1 MEQIGNQSDN
11 RRTFS
16 FLGYSITEPHVLFFI
31 LFLAIYI
38 TTLFGNGLILTTT
51 WLDVGLQT
59 PMYFFIRHL
68 SFLDICYIS
77 VTLPHLLKNLL
88 NDTKTISIQGCLTQL
103 YFLVA
108 FVGVECL
115 LLTTMAYDRYIAICY
130 PLNYEVVMNSRVC
143 NRIAVASWAC
153 GFLNSILH
161 TVMTAQLPFCV
172 SHSLEHIFC
181 DVPQLLKLSC
191 VDTFPNQMTLL
202 AVTMILGI
210 IPFLFILISY
220 AHIVMA
226 VLKIRSTQGR
236 HKVFS
241 TCTSHIIVVT
251 LFYATCAFNY
261 NRPSSSHSFFMDI
274 LASLLFNVITPM
286 LNPIIYCLRNKEM
299 KKAMG
304 RVFRFKGTSFI
315 KVQLF
320 AGI

>member
-1 MEQIGNQSDN
+1 MEQIGNQTAN
-11 RRTFS
+11 RREFA
-16 FLGYSITEPHVLFFI
+16 FLGYANFPEPQALFFI
-31 LFLAIYI
+31 LFFIMYLTI
-38 TTLFGNGLILTTT
+38 LFGNGLILTTT

-68 SFLDICYIS
+68 SFLDICYTS

-88 NDTKTISIQGCLTQL
+88 TETKTISIQGCLAQL

-115 LLTTMAYDRYIAICY
+115 LLATMAYDRYIAICY
-130 PLNYEVVMNSRVC
+130 PLNYGVFMNSKVC
-143 NRIAVASWAC
+143 SGMAVASWSC

-161 TVMTAQLPFCV
+161 TVMTAQLPFCA

-210 IPFLFILISY
+210 SPFLCIMVSY
-220 AHIVMA
+220 AYIVMA

-236 HKVFS
+236 HKAFS
-241 TCTSHIIVVT
+241 TCTSHLTVVT
-251 LFYATCAFNY
+251 LFYATCTFNY
-261 NRPSSSHSFFMDI
+261 NRPSSSHSLFMDT
-274 LASLLFNVITPM
+274 LASVLYNVVTPM

-299 KKAMG
+299 KTAVR
-304 RVFRFKGTSFI
+304 RVFSLKRASSI
-315 KVQLF
+315 
-320 AGI
+320 

>member
-1 MEQIGNQSDN
+1 MEQIGNQSDK
-11 RRTFS
+11 RREFS
-16 FLGYSITEPHVLFFI
+16 FLGYSNFPEPPALFFI
-31 LFLAIYI
+31 LFLTIYI
-38 TTLFGNGLILTTT
+38 STLFGNGLILTTT

-88 NDTKTISIQGCLTQL
+88 TETKTISIQGCLTQL

-115 LLTTMAYDRYIAICY
+115 LLATMAYDRYIAICY

-143 NRIAVASWAC
+143 NRMAVASWGC

-172 SHSLEHIFC
+172 SHSLDHIFC

-210 IPFLFILISY
+210 SPFLFIMISY

-241 TCTSHIIVVT
+241 TCTSHITVVT
-251 LFYATCAFNY
+251 LFYVTCAFNY
-261 NRPSSSHSFFMDI
+261 NRPSSSHSLFIDT

-299 KKAMG
+299 KKAMR
-304 RVFRFKGTSFI
+304 RVFRLKGASFI
-315 KVQLF
+315 
-320 AGI
+320 